1 MRITT
6 PTVDVSEI
14 LQTRYMGFVSFTVL
28 IWDHIITFDDEV
40 EFVWKGSKG
49 PLVYLFFLNRY
60 LIPVGFIV
68 NLVAYSLQS
77 WPVETC
83 RHYVRYE
90 GSMTVIGIEVVG
102 LMMLLRVYALY
113 KRQSRLVIGIVAF
126 ILLVE
131 TGMNIWL
138 LMHSM
143 AVQHP
148 SGMHSCSMIYDPN
161 ISDAASAS
169 AWLPLLYDTI
179 VLLLTLYRTVPSIRH
194 KEAGH
199 VVQTIFKDGLLYYSV
214 ICSVTL
220 VLTIMIVAAE
230 PGIKNIT
237 AQLELLLT
245 VAMMSRITLN
255 LKKEA
260 RISGASGDNATFDVK
275 FSRDRSFSDAT
286 TRTRSHSYTPSDYLT
301 GGADTGVNFAV
312 PVPPRRLSTI
322 KSEISLGSQ
331 TRSLETSANPVA
343 EYGDVGEMLW
353 NSALVA
359 DELQQSWDSNEVMD
373 IRAGGSR
380 DEESL

>member
-1 MRITT
+1 MRVTT

-14 LQTRYMGFVSFTVL
+14 YQTRYMGFVSFTVL

-77 WPVETC
+77 WPIETC
-83 RHYVRYE
+83 SHYVRYE

-113 KRQSRLVIGIVAF
+113 KRQSRVVIGIVAF

-148 SGMHSCSMIYDPN
+148 SGMRSCSMIFDPN

-179 VLLLTLYRTVPSIRH
+179 VLFLILYRTVPSIRH
-194 KEAGH
+194 QQAGH
-199 VVQTIFKDGLLYYSV
+199 VVQTIFEDGLLYYSV

-255 LKKEA
+255 LRKEA
-260 RISGASGDNATFDVK
+260 HISAASGDNATFDVK

-286 TRTRSHSYTPSDYLT
+286 TRTRSHSYTDYIT

-312 PVPPRRLSTI
+312 PVPARRLSTI
-322 KSEISLGSQ
+322 KSEISLGSE
-331 TRSLETSANPVA
+331 TRLPETSASSAA
-343 EYGDVGEMLW
+343 EHGDIGEMLW

-359 DELQQSWDSNEVMD
+359 EEPEKSWDSNEVMD